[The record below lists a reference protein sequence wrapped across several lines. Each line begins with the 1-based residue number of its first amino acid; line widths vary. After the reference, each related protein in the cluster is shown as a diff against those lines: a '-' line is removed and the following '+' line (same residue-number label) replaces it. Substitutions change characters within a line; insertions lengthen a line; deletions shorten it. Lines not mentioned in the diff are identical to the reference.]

1 MQRKNQ
7 IRYVVRKHQPPLAL
21 VVVEKILKMHSCIF
35 SIFLKKLHFLKKL
48 TLCLD
53 KEIARLS
60 PLVCRAKGLQAKPQQ
75 KSALYLFV
83 R

>member
-21 VVVEKILKMHSCIF
+21 VVVEKMLKMQECIF

-53 KEIARLS
+53 KEIARP
-60 PLVCRAKGLQAKPQQ
+60 PLFAVPKACKPSHS
-75 KSALYLFV
+75 KNAELYLFV
-83 R
+83 G